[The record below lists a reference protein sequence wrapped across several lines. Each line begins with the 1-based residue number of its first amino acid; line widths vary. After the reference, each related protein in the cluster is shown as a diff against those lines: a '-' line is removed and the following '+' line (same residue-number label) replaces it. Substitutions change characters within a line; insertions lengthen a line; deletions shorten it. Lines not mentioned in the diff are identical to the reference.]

1 MTFVVRQ
8 GNDHARGAS
17 CTVAARHGEEI
28 VRLRRRAAVPR
39 VHPYTHQA
47 WRGRMRTCG
56 VGASLTDTEVA
67 AFDAD
72 PARPLRELLPEE
84 PRTVP
89 SRISAFVARRRN
101 RSARSCCDSRPK
113 ALLAA
118 VPNTGGG
125 ASAPPMPHFLL

>member
-1 MTFVVRQ
+1 MTIVIRQ

-28 VRLRRRAAVPR
+28 GRLHRRAAVPR

-47 WRGRMRTCG
+47 WRGRMRTCDG
-56 VGASLTDTEVA
+56 VGAPLTDTEIA

-72 PARPLRELLPEE
+72 PARPLRERFPEE

-89 SRISAFVARRRN
+89 HRISAFVARRRN
-101 RSARSCCDSRPK
+101 
-113 ALLAA
+113 
-118 VPNTGGG
+118 
-125 ASAPPMPHFLL
+125 